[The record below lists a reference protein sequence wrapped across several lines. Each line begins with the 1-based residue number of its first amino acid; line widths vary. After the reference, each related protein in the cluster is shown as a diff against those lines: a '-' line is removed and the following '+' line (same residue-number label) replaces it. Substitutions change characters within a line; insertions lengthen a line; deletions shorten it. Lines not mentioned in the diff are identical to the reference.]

1 MAKTAIQQ
9 LKQWFVTAAKPLQTH
24 YWAWLESFW
33 HKDEKLP
40 ISSVQGLSEL
50 LNQQTYKRI
59 TGVVTSGNFFVL
71 FPANSMVTVVTI
83 LSTAGTTIHVGKSGE
98 DLNEYDVLPGQ
109 PLDLTVNRTF
119 LAGESLQ
126 IDTEEE
132 VNYSIYTF
140 NA

>member
-9 LKQWFVTAAKPLQTH
+9 LKQWFVTEAKPLQTH
-24 YWAWLESFW
+24 YWAWLDSFW

-40 ISSVQGLSEL
+40 IGSVQGLTEL

-59 TGVVTSGNFFVL
+59 SGVVSSGSFFVL

-83 LSTAGTTIHVGKSGE
+83 LSASNATIQIGKQGE

-109 PLDLTVNRTF
+109 PLDLTMNRTF
-119 LAGESLQ
+119 LAGDSLQ
-126 IDTEEE
+126 IDTAEE